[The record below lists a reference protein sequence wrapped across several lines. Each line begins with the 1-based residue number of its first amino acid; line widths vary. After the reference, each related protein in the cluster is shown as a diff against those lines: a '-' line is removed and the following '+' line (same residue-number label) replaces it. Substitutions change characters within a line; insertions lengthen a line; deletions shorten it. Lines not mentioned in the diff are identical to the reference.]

1 MKVLIKFDSSQL
13 PLSFNLT
20 WATVL
25 H

>member
-13 PLSFNLT
+13 PLTFNLT
-20 WATVL
+20 WATAL